1 MNKTR
6 MSLLILLCFGA
17 CRPPAPAGESTADL
31 VDIVIRGGTVVTMD
45 SDRRVL
51 EGGSVVVRGERI
63 EAVLAAGEA
72 VPSARETVDATGQL
86 VIPGLVNSH
95 GHVAM
100 TLLRGVADDL
110 KLMEWLEGYIFP
122 AEGKNV
128 SPEFVYWG
136 TLLGCIEMAR
146 SGTTTFTDQYYFEEE
161 VARATD
167 EAGLRGV
174 LGQTIIGFPVPDYK
188 TPEEA
193 LAGTEGFILRYRDHP
208 RVIPSVAPHA
218 LYTTSIEVVERA
230 YELARRY
237 AVPFQI
243 HAVEPPTENEQVL
256 KLLGK
261 ETIAALDDAGILAPG
276 TILHHSIWLSDS
288 DIERIARSGAGVSHN
303 PESNMKTAS
312 GVARVPELL
321 AAGVPVGLGTDGPAS
336 NNNLDLFEEMDTA
349 AKLHKV
355 VTLDPTVM
363 PAETVFQMA
372 TLGGA
377 RALGLEGSIGSIEPG
392 KLADIVM
399 IDARVPE
406 LTPLY
411 DVYSHLVYVVKGGD
425 VGSVLVG
432 GRFVVRNRDVTTVD
446 VDEVMARARE
456 LQVQILKSL
465 EEVEV
470 ERE

>member
-1 MNKTR
+1 MNRTR
-6 MSLLILLCFGA
+6 LSLLMLLCFGA
-17 CRPPAPAGESTADL
+17 CQLSTPVDEATPDL
-31 VDIVIRGGTVVTMD
+31 VIRGGTVVTMD
-45 SDRRVL
+45 ADRRVL
-51 EGGSVVVRGERI
+51 EGGSVVVRGDRI
-63 EAVLAAGEA
+63 EAVIAAGVV
-72 VPSARETVDATGQL
+72 VPSAKETVDATGYL

-100 TLLRGVADDL
+100 TLLRGIADDL
-110 KLMEWLEGYIFP
+110 KLMDWLEDYIFP
-122 AEGKNV
+122 AEAKNV

-146 SGTTTFTDQYYFEEE
+146 SGTTTFTDQYYFEDE
-161 VARATD
+161 AAKATD

-174 LGQTIIGFPVPDYK
+174 LGQTIIGFPVPDYQ

-193 LAGTEGFILRYRDHP
+193 LAGTEAFILRYRDHP

-218 LYTTSIEVVERA
+218 LYTTSLEVVERA
-230 YELARRY
+230 HQLARRY
-237 AVPFQI
+237 QVPFQI
-243 HAVEPPTENEQVL
+243 HAVEAPTENEQV
-256 KLLGK
+256 KGILGK
-261 ETIAALDDAGILAPG
+261 ETIAALDEAGILAPG

-288 DIERIARSGAGVSHN
+288 DIERIARGGAGVSHN

-321 AAGVPVGLGTDGPAS
+321 AAGVHVGLGTDGPAS
-336 NNNLDLFEEMDTA
+336 NNNLDMFEEMDTA

-355 VTLDPTVM
+355 VKLDPTVM
-363 PAETVFQMA
+363 PAKTAFEMA

-377 RALGLEGSIGSIEPG
+377 RALGLEDDIGSLEPG
-392 KLADIVM
+392 KLADIVL

-411 DVYSHLVYVVKGGD
+411 DVYSHLVYVTKGGD

-432 GRFVVRNRDVTTVD
+432 GRFVVRNREVTTVD
-446 VDEVMARARE
+446 VDEVLARARE
-456 LQVQILKSL
+456 LQARILKTL
-465 EEVEV
+465 QQVEV
-470 ERE
+470 ETR